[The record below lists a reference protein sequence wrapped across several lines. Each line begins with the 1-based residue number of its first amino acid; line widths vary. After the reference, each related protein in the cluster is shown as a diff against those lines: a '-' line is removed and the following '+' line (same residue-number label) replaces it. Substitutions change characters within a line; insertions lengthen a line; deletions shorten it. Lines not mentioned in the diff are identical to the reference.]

1 MLCSVA
7 GINTSDTF
15 NNSASYIS
23 GWLSRLK
30 DDKKLIVQTSNEAQK
45 AVILFLVKVL
55 KGRYILP
62 FFDFTNIKRKLFFI
76 NEYYY

>member
-7 GINTSDTF
+7 GIDTSDIF

-30 DDKKLIVQTSNEAQK
+30 DDKKLIVQASNEA
-45 AVILFLVKVL
+45 
-55 KGRYILP
+55 
-62 FFDFTNIKRKLFFI
+62 
-76 NEYYY
+76 